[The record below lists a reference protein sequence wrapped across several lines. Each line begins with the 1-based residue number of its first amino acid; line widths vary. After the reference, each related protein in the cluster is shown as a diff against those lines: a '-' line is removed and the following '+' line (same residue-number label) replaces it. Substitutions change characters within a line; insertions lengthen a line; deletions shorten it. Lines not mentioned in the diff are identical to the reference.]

1 MSETLLSARDLQFTY
16 PGASSPQV
24 NIREFT
30 IKQAERIFL
39 YGPSGS
45 GKTTLLELLAGV
57 LRPQQGELK
66 ILGQDLHAMTGTSLD
81 SFRAD
86 HVGYIF
92 QSFNLIP
99 YLSVSENVLLPL
111 SFSARKKARV
121 KDPAATCRHLLGALG
136 MGDFA
141 DRAVGRLSV
150 GQQQRVAAARALL
163 GAPELLLAD
172 EPTSALDFDHRQKFL
187 GLLFELAKESGTA
200 VLFVSHDRT
209 LDQLFDRAVAFSDI
223 SSEASGA
230 AK

>member
-1 MSETLLSARDLQFTY
+1 MAEALLLARDLRFSY

-24 NIREFT
+24 DVRDFSIG
-30 IKQAERIFL
+30 KGERIFL

-57 LRPQQGELK
+57 LRPQQGELRM
-66 ILGQDLHAMTGTSLD
+66 LGQDLHKMTGTSLD
-81 SFRAD
+81 TFRAD

-111 SFSARKKARV
+111 SFSARKRSQV
-121 KDPAATCRHLLGALG
+121 KDPVATSKHLLGALG
-136 MGDFA
+136 MADFA

-187 GLLFELAKESGTA
+187 TLLFELAKESGTA
-200 VLFVSHDRT
+200 ILFVSHDRT
-209 LDQLFDRAVAFSDI
+209 LDRLFDRAVAFSDI
-223 SSEASGA
+223 SGGTR
-230 AK
+230 